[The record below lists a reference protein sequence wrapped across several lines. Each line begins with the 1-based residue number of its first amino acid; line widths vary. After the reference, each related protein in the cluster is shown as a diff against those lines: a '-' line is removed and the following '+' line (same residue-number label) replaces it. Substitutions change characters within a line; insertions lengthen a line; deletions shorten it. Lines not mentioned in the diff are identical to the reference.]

1 MFGKAKG
8 SSREKDEPLPPAP
21 QLQDLTPAN
30 LAESNSTD
38 ISYIGPGM
46 TVVGKISSE
55 GTLNVFG
62 RVEGQLHAS
71 IVRISNGA
79 RVEGAI
85 AAQDLTIGGGFKG
98 TIQANRVTLTS
109 SAVVEGEI
117 HHRSLAI
124 EENAWFAGVS
134 RPEEASASEATDSR
148 SSVQLMPT
156 DGSRQ
161 IKELKNS
168 GTEQHPIDR
177 SKLLTLHHRA
187 RGTPVSSPPGER
199 RHGPPGL
206 SCVRRRWLRVPVS
219 RLQTGESKMT
229 STEYTRPDC
238 PQCVPQTYLA
248 RIEPAKPG
256 HDLRTSNVRGV
267 STSRPSW

>member
-8 SSREKDEPLPPAP
+8 GSHKEGEHLPPAP

-30 LAESNSTD
+30 VAEADSTE

-62 RVEGQLHAS
+62 RVEGELHAS
-71 IVRISNGA
+71 IVRISDGA
-79 RVEGAI
+79 HVEGAI
-85 AAQDLTIGGGFKG
+85 AAQDLTIGGRFKG

-134 RPEEASASEATDSR
+134 RPQKTSASEVTDTR
-148 SSVQLMPT
+148 SPVQLVPT
-156 DGSRQ
+156 DGNQQ
-161 IKELKNS
+161 INGSLREVPAD
-168 GTEQHPIDR
+168 TAAQEQAKGA
-177 SKLLTLHHRA
+177 S
-187 RGTPVSSPPGER
+187 
-199 RHGPPGL
+199 PGL
-206 SCVRRRWLRVPVS
+206 S
-219 RLQTGESKMT
+219 T
-229 STEYTRPDC
+229 
-238 PQCVPQTYLA
+238 
-248 RIEPAKPG
+248 
-256 HDLRTSNVRGV
+256 
-267 STSRPSW
+267 